1 MEDNILRVK
10 SAIVDGKHVIFYGED
25 GRTHK
30 IAQGDPRLEQ
40 LMKDIAPALARG
52 ETVPVSM
59 ERFCIYGEFTKKT
72 GGKVSFFKALK
83 DKVSSF
89 FRRPD
94 PVAYDE
100 PDDSSVEEDNI
111 AMALDKG
118 LALSPDEPEPK
129 VAPAPVVPH
138 KRYDDV
144 KEELKPIDGT
154 ENSDDAIIAVID
166 GVLIPNVEKITPY
179 IKHALKHNSTKAVAN
194 FLQRCTQII
203 DYRKHSVEDMFKF
216 LEKGDLPLADNGDI
230 IAYKI
235 LRTNSDKPPF
245 TYVDCHSRKVFQRVG
260 TEVRIPEQMVDLDRD
275 RDCSRGLH
283 IARRGYIGGFDGDV
297 CVMIKLRPEDVMA
310 VPHRDYN
317 KIRVM
322 GYHIIFELPREV
334 YTVLRSNKPMTD
346 HPTAAKMLTAAISGD
361 HIGML
366 DRVTIRGEKGTDLLF
381 EDLVNSGEPVDAPVI
396 PEEAAPKA
404 IALDEQEAT
413 GAHVDPVALQKEAKA
428 IKAKAKKPKSKPVPE
443 KVQKAAAGTKK
454 EKAINRVGFV
464 KTKAGYEPVAQA
476 LTDKPAKAKAVKATK
491 ADVARVLYEKWV
503 NSNGVRAI
511 EALQELKDFQKSA
524 KKGWA
529 VLGFTQEEIDLIK
542 S

>member
-25 GRTHK
+25 GRTHR

-52 ETVPVSM
+52 ETVPISM
-59 ERFCIYGEFTKKT
+59 ERFCIYGEFTKKS
-72 GGKVSFFKALK
+72 GGKVGFFKALK
-83 DKVSSF
+83 NKVASF
-89 FRRPD
+89 FARPE
-94 PVAYDE
+94 PEYD
-100 PDDSSVEEDNI
+100 PDDTTVEQDNI
-111 AMALDKG
+111 NMALARD
-118 LALSPDEPEPK
+118 LHLSPEEPEPK
-129 VAPAPVVPH
+129 VAPAPVVPAPVPPAPV

-144 KEELKPIDGT
+144 KEDLKPIDGT
-154 ENSDDAIIAVID
+154 ENSDDAIVAVID
-166 GVLIPNVEKITPY
+166 GVIIPDVEKLTPY
-179 IKHALKHNSTKAVAN
+179 IKHALKHNSTQAVSN
-194 FLQRCTQII
+194 FLQRCAAII

-216 LEKGDLPLADNGDI
+216 LEQGDLPLADNGDI

-235 LRTNSDKPPF
+235 LRSNNSKPPF
-245 TYVDCHSRKVFQRVG
+245 SYVDCHSRKVFQRVG
-260 TEVRIPEQMVDLDRD
+260 TEVRIPENMVDLNRD

-283 IARRGYIGGFDGDV
+283 IARRGYIGSFDGDV

-334 YTVLRSNKPMTD
+334 YQVLRSNKPMTD
-346 HPTAAKMLTAAISGD
+346 DPTAAKMLTAAISGD

-381 EDLVNSGEPVDAPVI
+381 EDLVNSGVPEDAPVI
-396 PEEAAPKA
+396 PVEADTKA
-404 IALDEQEAT
+404 VALDEQDAIE
-413 GAHVDPVALQKEAKA
+413 GKHVDPVALQKEAKA
-428 IKAKAKKPKSKPVPE
+428 IKAKKPKSKPIPK

-454 EKAINRVGFV
+454 EKAI
-464 KTKAGYEPVAQA
+464 KPVAQVLA
-476 LTDKPAKAKAVKATK
+476 DKPAKVKTVKATK
-491 ADVARVLYEKWV
+491 ADVARALYENWV
-503 NSNGVRAI
+503 NNTNEQTYG
-511 EALQELKDFQKSA
+511 ELIAFQKKA